1 MWVIFSCDRRYRK
14 FVEGVFFNDQDVATN
29 TTDGE
34 DNDDEDYVPPKNDT
48 KRVRFSFPLHCSCLL
63 PLRFMNP

>member
-1 MWVIFSCDRRYRK
+1 MRAVFLVDCRYRK

-48 KRVRFSFPLHCSCLL
+48 KRVGFFSPLHSSYHLHRSMS
-63 PLRFMNP
+63 P